1 MRWSEQITLIALTEP
16 EERVNEHGFPVRGIE
31 TATTV
36 FADMKSVGYSEFY
49 KAEMA
54 GHVAEMKFDVRAFEY
69 NGETIAE
76 YPVSSGKRYR
86 ILRTYIHEEGELVEL
101 TLSSFPEA
109 QKVDNAAEGAEEG
122 GGENGTI

>member
-1 MRWSEQITLIALTEP
+1 MRWSEQITLARAAEP
-16 EERVNEHGFPVRGIE
+16 EERTNEHGFPVEREE

-36 FADMKSVGYSEFY
+36 FADKKSVGYSEFY

-54 GHVAEMKFDVRAFEY
+54 GHAAEMKFDVRAFEY

-76 YPVSSGKRYR
+76 YPVLSGKRYR
-86 ILRTYIHEEGELVEL
+86 ILRTYIHDEGELVEL

-109 QKVDNAAEGAEEG
+109 QNAAGSAEGAEEG
-122 GGENGTI
+122 GGGDGEV

>member
-1 MRWSEQITLIALTEP
+1 MRWSEQITLIALKEP
-16 EERVNEHGFPVRGIE
+16 NEAERTNEHGFPVEREE

-36 FADMKSVGYSEFY
+36 FADKKSVGYSEFY

-54 GHVAEMKFDVRAFEY
+54 GHVAEIKFDVYAMEY

-86 ILRTYIHEEGELVEL
+86 ILRTYLHSEGEMIEL
-101 TLSSFPEA
+101 TLADFPEVQSA
-109 QKVDNAAEGAEEG
+109 AAEGG
-122 GGENGTI
+122 GDNGEI